1 MILKDVQ
8 RELATN
14 MKHWQNIE
22 NLAIAS
28 TGRIIMKTDNPII
41 RLIMEIIQRDSQ
53 MHYLVQEWIA
63 DSLSVKPVSLS
74 YDDLQEVWEMIDK
87 HVRLEHQMMDSV
99 KEALALVK
107 GRKMVVHEYLLNY
120 LHDDEAKHD
129 GLLKQ
134 LDVIKKD
141 MLS

>member
-74 YDDLQEVWEMIDK
+74 YDDLQEVWEMIGK

-107 GRKMVVHEYLLNY
+107 GKKMVVHEYLLNY